1 MYGKQAVKS
10 KAVDLPLRRARRL
23 QGEAGYMRRTINE
36 PGRK

>member
-10 KAVDLPLRRARRL
+10 KAAGSSLEAGERL
-23 QGEAGYMRRTINE
+23 QGEVGYMRRTINE